1 VRASAPI
8 AVLAVAGAL
17 LAGCGGTDDGGRS
30 AAVAADA
37 RLAERIQASARTHL
51 REGRAIA
58 TGYVIEG
65 VNEQNAPPP
74 QDEAATTA
82 TAETPAEPKAPRRPA
97 RATPPKRR
105 TTPTRRPT
113 TPAPQAGGTLLSAAD
128 GASFERLAAR
138 LGGTSGIA
146 ALPAGRAGSPALAG
160 TLRSGAAWSTMKTGV
175 AAATFAKGTPSAA
188 TRTLLTRAITA
199 SDNAAAEQL
208 WSALGAPGQA
218 GALVEA
224 QLRAAGDASTT
235 VQTQRVRA
243 GFTAFGQ
250 TEWALADQVRFT
262 AGLSCTA
269 AGRAVLALMGRVVA
283 DQRWGLGAGGV
294 PARFK
299 GGWGPGAGSGYL
311 VRQMGVLTV
320 KGHPVAV
327 VIANLPRDGAF
338 GTGTRNLT
346 TITRWLVAHVNARAA
361 PVTPAC

>member
-1 VRASAPI
+1 VRPSAPI
-8 AVLAVAGAL
+8 AVLAAAGAL
-17 LAGCGGTDDGGRS
+17 LTGCGGGGDSGRE

-37 RLAERIQASARTHL
+37 RLAERIQASAQTHL

-58 TGYVIEG
+58 TGYAIED

-74 QDEAATTA
+74 QDEAATPESGA
-82 TAETPAEPKAPRRPA
+82 PAKPKARRRPA
-97 RATPPKRR
+97 KAAQPKRR
-105 TTPTRRPT
+105 KAPARPST
-113 TPAPQAGGTLLSAAD
+113 TPAPRSSGGTLLSAAD
-128 GASFERLAAR
+128 GASFDRLAAS
-138 LGGTSGIA
+138 LGGTSGVA
-146 ALPAGRAGSPALAG
+146 ALPARRAGSPTAAG

-188 TRTLLTRAITA
+188 TSTLLTRAITA

-218 GALVEA
+218 GALVQA
-224 QLRAAGDASTT
+224 QLRAAGDATT
-235 VQTQRVRA
+235 SVQTQRVRA

-262 AGLSCTA
+262 AGLSCTG
-269 AGRAVLALMGRVVA
+269 AGRQVLALMGRVVA
-283 DQRWGLGAGGV
+283 DQRWGLGSGGV

-299 GGWGPGAGSGYL
+299 GGWGPGTGSGYL
-311 VRQMGVLTV
+311 VRQMGILTI

-327 VIANLPRDGAF
+327 AIANLPRDGAF

-346 TITRWLVAHVNARAA
+346 AITRWLVAHLNARAA